1 MVKFDPRT
9 LSAEQLEAMS
19 AALSKDNAG
28 VKRSPLTE
36 LGAELGIKLFHRAN
50 DGYTNDKL
58 LVYIP
63 RVGKPTIDD
72 ASKKLVPFRVPMR
85 TVTLKKLN
93 NGDAN
98 KNWADSMPYFEG
110 IDNPVFQAQGQS
122 GDNKYLQEFIA
133 AGWDFRAAKQELDL
147 ARQGFETP
155 AEAATALGLK
165 EEADYTRQFSE
176 YNFLNVSRK
185 SEMWFPI
192 VEIPLVKDQKTGK
205 RAMKPDFTALVDEN
219 GKEVSQTFD
228 VKQLNQ
234 SGELIVDAE
243 GNPVLSKVKID
254 RTIEGTIKW
263 HRLSTKSFD
272 EKFAKAFSLY
282 EQDSDLTELGG
293 FFVLF
298 DYTINEKALA
308 EASKGGGMVFTSEDS
323 KSGASLSIQ
332 VLPPTGE
339 YYKLYQLTELLG
351 LQDEWDRQAQEFYTE
366 TYLVAT
372 VRACALLSDEEVNAK
387 LNAKYTSLDHVKAE
401 IEKMNAT
408 AKALREK
415 KANGGGSE
423 TLVTSA
429 SNRLG
434 SGIADVLPPGE
445 EVNPA
450 DSLDFG
456 AE

>member
-1 MVKFDPRT
+1 MVKFDPRA

-28 VKRSPLTE
+28 AKRSPLTE
-36 LGAELGIKLFHRAN
+36 LGTELGIRIFNRAN

-63 RVGKPTIDD
+63 RVGKPTIDET
-72 ASKKLVPFRVPMR
+72 SKKLIPFRVPMR

-93 NGDAN
+93 NGDEK

-110 IDNPVFQAQGQS
+110 IDNPVFKAQGQS
-122 GDNKYLQEFIA
+122 GANQYLRDFIA
-133 AGWDFRAAKQELDL
+133 AGWDFRAAKMELDL
-147 ARQGFETP
+147 ARQGFNTP
-155 AEAATALGLK
+155 AEAAAALGLK
-165 EEADYTRQFSE
+165 EEAEYTRQFGE

-205 RAMKPDFTALVDEN
+205 RSMRPDFSELVDEN
-219 GKEVSQTFD
+219 GKSVSKTFD
-228 VKQLNQ
+228 VKQMNQ
-234 SGELIVDAE
+234 SGELIVDPD

-254 RTIEGTIKW
+254 RTLEGVIKW

-282 EQDSDLTELGG
+282 DQDDSLTELGG

-308 EASKGGGMVFTSEDS
+308 EASKGGGMVYTSEDS
-323 KSGASLSIQ
+323 KSGASLSVQ

-351 LQDEWDRQAQEFYTE
+351 LQAEWDRQAQEFYNE
-366 TYLVAT
+366 YYLVAT
-372 VRACALLSDEEVNAK
+372 VRACGLLSDEEVNAK
-387 LNAKYTSLDHVKAE
+387 LNAKYTSLEHVQAE
-401 IEKMNAT
+401 IEKMNDT

-415 KANGGGSE
+415 KAHGGSSD

-434 SGIADVLPPGE
+434 SGLADVLPPGE
-445 EVNPA
+445 EVHPE